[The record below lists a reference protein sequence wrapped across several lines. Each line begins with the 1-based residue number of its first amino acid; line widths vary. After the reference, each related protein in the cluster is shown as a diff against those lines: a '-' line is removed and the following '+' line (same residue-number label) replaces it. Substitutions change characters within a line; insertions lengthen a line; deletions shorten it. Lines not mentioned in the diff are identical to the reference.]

1 MLGDREMEDIIGQ
14 LDGRRDKHIIAHAY
28 NCRFLGEGDDAF
40 VVQASTRKMSR
51 YRRLGLISKRP
62 SHMKRPVTEA
72 DHILTDRGL
81 AVGKVITERYHL
93 ALAQI

>member
-1 MLGDREMEDIIGQ
+1 MLGDREMEHIIDQ

-28 NCRFLGEGDDAF
+28 NCRFVGEGDDAF
-40 VVQASTRKMSR
+40 VVQASTRKMAR
-51 YRRLGLISKRP
+51 YRRLGLITKRP
-62 SHMKRPVTEA
+62 THIKRPVAEA

-81 AVGKVITERYHL
+81 AVGKVIAERYHL